1 MKKAGRI
8 LHYTKYK
15 VFVVESSG
23 KIIPN
28 TYLIDDK
35 GRKIG
40 IVIDVIGPITKP
52 YLVVKP
58 LVNNPDKYI
67 GKEVYYMRE
76 RRK

>member
-1 MKKAGRI
+1 MRKAGKI
-8 LHYTKYK
+8 IHYTKYG
-15 VFVVESSG
+15 VFVIEAVS
-23 KIIPN
+23 KVIPD

-40 IVIDVIGPITKP
+40 IVIDVIGPVNKP

-58 LVNNPDKYI
+58 LVYNPEKYV
-67 GKEVYYMRE
+67 GKEIYYMRE